1 MHFGIWKCISE
12 WTNHNWV
19 IIFGSRTHQ
28 YIPICGSGDWFETER
43 VDMGELKLG
52 DGGSCG
58 CRRIVWCMKKLEDE
72 DGGNAAHMEGGTED
86 YFRGFIII

>member
-1 MHFGIWKCISE
+1 
-12 WTNHNWV
+12 
-19 IIFGSRTHQ
+19 
-28 YIPICGSGDWFETER
+28 
-43 VDMGELKLG
+43 MGELKLG